1 MYDLYIP
8 VLRVGLSCSH
18 EKITIFISV
27 LDLITLD
34 SSFQPPS
41 WNPWNTTSSLFENT
55 GTPDRRFSGDD
66 GSKKYELI

>member
-1 MYDLYIP
+1 MYAGFAGAKDC
-8 VLRVGLSCSH
+8 R

-34 SSFQPPS
+34 SSFRPPS
-41 WNPWNTTSSLFENT
+41 RNPWNTTCNLFENT
-55 GTPDRRFSGDD
+55 GTPDSRFSGDD